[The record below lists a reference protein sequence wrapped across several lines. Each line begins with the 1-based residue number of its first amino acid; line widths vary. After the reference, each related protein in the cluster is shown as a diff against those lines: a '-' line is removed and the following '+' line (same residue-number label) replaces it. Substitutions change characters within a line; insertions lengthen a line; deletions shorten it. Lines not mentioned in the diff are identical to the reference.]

1 MIHRGDGTTM
11 ASIELRVERHED
23 SWTVRHDHA
32 LFERFAKA
40 RDALSQAMQQ
50 AETLRRAGHQ
60 ARVRLTGRRDP
71 AYRRFPK
78 DRLPGDLP
86 PYEC

>member
-1 MIHRGDGTTM
+1 M
-11 ASIELRVERHED
+11 ERHED
-23 SWTVRHDHA
+23 SWTVRNDRG
-32 LFERFAKA
+32 LFERFAGA
-40 RDALSQAMQQ
+40 RDALSQAMRQ
-50 AETLRRAGHQ
+50 AERLRRAGHQ

-78 DRLPGDLP
+78 DRVPGDLP

>member
-1 MIHRGDGTTM
+1 
-11 ASIELRVERHED
+11 VRHE
-23 SWTVRHDHA
+23 RG
-32 LFERFAKA
+32 LFERFPRA
-40 RDALSQAMQQ
+40 RDALSQAMEQ

-60 ARVRLTGRRDP
+60 AQVRLTGRRDP

-78 DRLPGDLP
+78 DRVPGDLP